1 MRLLGIFLVA
11 VSVVAG
17 ADDCP
22 SGDKKSF
29 AMLGCYQSTQGNSM
43 IFSDRSNINWGN
55 IEKYMHKLACQC
67 GKRAKEANYAGFS
80 LMFYGECH
88 GKTKE
93 QLEELESRSHQ
104 QNLCVGDQ
112 KYTHC
117 DKGKHEHCT
126 GKEFAEGVFKFKSPE
141 EKIDG
146 GYGPWEPIG
155 TCSKSCG
162 RGEKLIIRRCENPKP
177 AHGGKDCSKL
187 GETNQTVAC
196 NLKPCPVDGG
206 YGPWS
211 SYGSCS
217 VSCGTGTKTRTRSC
231 NSPLPAYNGTDC
243 SKLGPARQSA
253 ECSSKPCGITTP
265 SWSRGDGTGGP
276 EENIGKVSNKEEC
289 IAKCLKKS
297 RNGKPANGATVDAA
311 TEKSC
316 YCEYGQT
323 GRNSA
328 SSWKNTFIRPI
339 DGGYGSWS
347 KFGSCSKT
355 CGGGTKSRSRPC
367 NNPAPLMG
375 GESCSRLG
383 SATESASCNTFAC
396 PSSAI
401 KWERGDGTGGSEV
414 NIGKVTNA
422 AECVAKCSSRKKN
435 GKLANGATV
444 DAATQKRCYCEFGQT
459 GRNSAASWR
468 NTFIRPL
475 DGGYG
480 SWSNFG
486 SCSKTCGGG
495 TKSRSRPCNNP
506 APLMGGKDCSRLGSA
521 TESAPCNTFACPSS
535 AIKWERGDGTGGSE
549 VNIGK
554 VTNAAEC
561 VAKCSSRKKNGK
573 LANGATVDA
582 ATQKRCYCE
591 FGQTGRNSAAS
602 WRNTFIRPLDG
613 GYGSWS
619 NFGSC
624 SKTCGGGTKSRSRPC
639 NNPAPLMGGKDCS
652 RLGSAT
658 ESASCNTF
666 ACPSSAIKWERGDG
680 TGGSEVNI
688 GKVTNAA
695 ECVAK
700 CSSRK
705 KNGKLA
711 NGATVDAATQKRCYC
726 EFGQT
731 GRNSAASWQNTFIRP
746 LDGGYGS
753 WSNFGSCSKTCGGGT
768 KSRSRPCN
776 NPSPLMGGKSC
787 SRLGPATESAP
798 CNTFACPSS
807 AIKWERGD
815 GTGGSEVNIGK
826 VTNAAECVAKCSSR
840 KKNGKLANGATVD
853 AATQKR
859 CYCEFGQTGRN
870 SAASWRNT
878 FIRP

>member
-1 MRLLGIFLVA
+1 MIVKHLLTRLNNLDKPLKNIYDQALPEVWDLISESCKMRLLGIFLVA

-141 EKIDG
+141 EKSVDGGLGQWQPWTKCDKECGQGWRVRERNCDNPEPKGEGKDCSDLGPLSEREKCQVKECPVDG

-468 NTFIRPL
+468 NTFIRP
-475 DGGYG
+475 
-480 SWSNFG
+480 
-486 SCSKTCGGG
+486 
-495 TKSRSRPCNNP
+495 R
-506 APLMGGKDCSRLGSA
+506 
-521 TESAPCNTFACPSS
+521 S

-602 WRNTFIRPLDG
+602 WRNTFIRP
-613 GYGSWS
+613 
-619 NFGSC
+619 
-624 SKTCGGGTKSRSRPC
+624 R
-639 NNPAPLMGGKDCS
+639 
-652 RLGSAT
+652 
-658 ESASCNTF
+658 
-666 ACPSSAIKWERGDG
+666 SAIKWERGDG

-746 LDGGYGS
+746 
-753 WSNFGSCSKTCGGGT
+753 
-768 KSRSRPCN
+768 R
-776 NPSPLMGGKSC
+776 
-787 SRLGPATESAP
+787 
-798 CNTFACPSS
+798 S